1 MNKTRIMT
9 ILSVAGL
16 FVGGA
21 APVLAASDTAAQNG
35 TITQE
40 QIKSGECTNEGAKKQ
55 GNEEATMKRA
65 REKSGTCDGTGTQAN
80 QGTNQN
86 GTGGTDGDGNQNGTG
101 EADGDG
107 NQYGAD
113 ETDNDG
119 KNGVRDQ
126 SCQAE

>member
-1 MNKTRIMT
+1 
-9 ILSVAGL
+9 
-16 FVGGA
+16 
-21 APVLAASDTAAQNG
+21 
-35 TITQE
+35 
-40 QIKSGECTNEGAKKQ
+40 
-55 GNEEATMKRA
+55 MKRA

-80 QGTNQN
+80 K
-86 GTGGTDGDGNQNGTG
+86 
-101 EADGDG
+101 DGDG

>member
-9 ILSVAGL
+9 ILSIAGL

-35 TITQE
+35 TATQE

-55 GNEEATMKRA
+55 GNEEAIMKRV

-80 QGTNQN
+80 Q
-86 GTGGTDGDGNQNGTG
+86 DGNQYGTG
-101 EADGDG
+101 ETDGDG
-107 NQYGAD
+107 NQYGTD
-113 ETDNDG
+113 ETDNEG
-119 KNGVRDQ
+119 ENGVRDQ
-126 SCQAE
+126 SCQTE

>member
-21 APVLAASDTAAQNG
+21 APVLAASDSAAQNG
-35 TITQE
+35 TATQE

-65 REKSGTCDGTGTQAN
+65 REKSGTCDGTGTQAKQEN
-80 QGTNQN
+80 KQN
-86 GTGGTDGDGNQNGTG
+86 ATG

-107 NQYGAD
+107 NQYGAAETD
-113 ETDNDG
+113 ATDNDG
-119 KNGVRDQ
+119 QNGVRDQ

>member
-35 TITQE
+35 TMTQE

-55 GNEEATMKRA
+55 GNEDAAMKRV
-65 REKSGTCDGTGTQAN
+65 REKNGTCDGTGMQAN
-80 QGTNQN
+80 K
-86 GTGGTDGDGNQNGTG
+86 DGNQNGTG
-101 EADGDG
+101 ETDGNGNQYATGEMDGDG
-107 NQYGAD
+107 NQYGAAD
-113 ETDNDG
+113 EDNDG

-126 SCQAE
+126 ACQAE

>member
-35 TITQE
+35 TMTQE

-80 QGTNQN
+80 Q
-86 GTGGTDGDGNQNGTG
+86 DGNQNATG

-107 NQYGAD
+107 NQYGTA
-113 ETDNDG
+113 ETDNDA
-119 KNGVRDQ
+119 KTVSAINLAKLNN
-126 SCQAE
+126 SPSH

>member
-35 TITQE
+35 TMTQE

-80 QGTNQN
+80 K
-86 GTGGTDGDGNQNGTG
+86 
-101 EADGDG
+101 DGDG

-126 SCQAE
+126 SCQTE

>member
-35 TITQE
+35 TMTQE

-80 QGTNQN
+80 QALIKTATKTLRAKQTATATN
-86 GTGGTDGDGNQNGTG
+86 T
-101 EADGDG
+101 
-107 NQYGAD
+107 
-113 ETDNDG
+113 
-119 KNGVRDQ
+119 VRMKRTMTAKTA
-126 SCQAE
+126 SAINLAKLNNSPSH

>member
-35 TITQE
+35 TATQE

-55 GNEEATMKRA
+55 GNEEATMKRL

-80 QGTNQN
+80 Q
-86 GTGGTDGDGNQNGTG
+86 DGNQNATG
-101 EADGDG
+101 EKDGDG
-107 NQYGAD
+107 NQYGTD
-113 ETDNDG
+113 ETDNAG

-126 SCQAE
+126 SCQTE

>member
-35 TITQE
+35 TMTQE

-107 NQYGAD
+107 NQYG
-113 ETDNDG
+113 T
-119 KNGVRDQ
+119 DQ
-126 SCQAE
+126 SCQTE

>member
-21 APVLAASDTAAQNG
+21 APVLAASDTAAPNG
-35 TITQE
+35 TMTQE

-80 QGTNQN
+80 K
-86 GTGGTDGDGNQNGTG
+86 
-101 EADGDG
+101 DGDG
-107 NQYGAD
+107 NQYGTV

-126 SCQAE
+126 SCQTE

>member
-35 TITQE
+35 TMTQE

-55 GNEEATMKRA
+55 GNEEKIMDYVIDIRPSEDGGLVLSDLLGET
-65 REKSGTCDGTGTQAN
+65 KSIRGRLKEVQLL
-80 QGTNQN
+80 QHRILI
-86 GTGGTDGDGNQNGTG
+86 
-101 EADGDG
+101 E
-107 NQYGAD
+107 
-113 ETDNDG
+113 ETD
-119 KNGVRDQ
+119 
-126 SCQAE
+126 A

>member
-35 TITQE
+35 TMNQE

-65 REKSGTCDGTGTQAN
+65 REKSGTCDGTGAQAN
-80 QGTNQN
+80 Q
-86 GTGGTDGDGNQNGTG
+86 DGNQNATG
-101 EADGDG
+101 ETDGDG
-107 NQYGAD
+107 NQYGTAD
-113 ETDNDG
+113 AENDG

-126 SCQAE
+126 SCQAD

>member
-35 TITQE
+35 TMTQE

-65 REKSGTCDGTGTQAN
+65 REKSGN
-80 QGTNQN
+80 
-86 GTGGTDGDGNQNGTG
+86 
-101 EADGDG
+101 
-107 NQYGAD
+107 
-113 ETDNDG
+113 
-119 KNGVRDQ
+119 VRRNWYASQ
-126 SCQAE
+126 SGH

>member
-21 APVLAASDTAAQNG
+21 APVLAASDTVAQNG
-35 TITQE
+35 TMTQE

-80 QGTNQN
+80 K
-86 GTGGTDGDGNQNGTG
+86 
-101 EADGDG
+101 DGDG
-107 NQYGAD
+107 NQYGTA

-126 SCQAE
+126 SCQTE

>member
-1 MNKTRIMT
+1 MT

-35 TITQE
+35 TMTQE

-55 GNEEATMKRA
+55 GNEEATMKRV

-80 QGTNQN
+80 Q
-86 GTGGTDGDGNQNGTG
+86 
-101 EADGDG
+101 DG
-107 NQYGAD
+107 NQYATGEQMA
-113 ETDNDG
+113 TATNT
-119 KNGVRDQ
+119 VRMKQ
-126 SCQAE
+126 TMTAKTAYAINLAKLNNSPSH

>member
-21 APVLAASDTAAQNG
+21 APVLAASDSAAQNG

-80 QGTNQN
+80 Q
-86 GTGGTDGDGNQNGTG
+86 DGNQNATG

-107 NQYGAD
+107 NQYGTA

-126 SCQAE
+126 SCQTE

>member
-35 TITQE
+35 TMTQE

-65 REKSGTCDGTGTQAN
+65 REKNGTCDGTGTQAN
-80 QGTNQN
+80 K
-86 GTGGTDGDGNQNGTG
+86 DGNQNATG
-101 EADGDG
+101 EMDGDG
-107 NQYGAD
+107 NQYGTD

>member
-35 TITQE
+35 TMTQE

-65 REKSGTCDGTGTQAN
+65 REKSGTCDQ
-80 QGTNQN
+80 
-86 GTGGTDGDGNQNGTG
+86 DGNQNATG

-107 NQYGAD
+107 NQYGTD

-126 SCQAE
+126 SCQTE

>member
-21 APVLAASDTAAQNG
+21 APVLAASYTATQNG
-35 TITQE
+35 TTTQE
-40 QIKSGECTNEGAKKQ
+40 QIKSGTCTAEGAKKQ
-55 GNEEATMKRA
+55 GNEDATMKRL
-65 REKSGTCDGTGTQAN
+65 REKSGTCDGTGAQAKQEN
-80 QGTNQN
+80 KQN
-86 GTGGTDGDGNQNGTG
+86 ATG
-101 EADGDG
+101 EADSDG
-107 NQYGAD
+107 NQYGAA

-119 KNGVRDQ
+119 QNGFRDQ